1 MIMAGHLFMNESP
14 FKNVYFTSI
23 LRDESGKKFSKSLG
37 NSPDPI
43 ELFQEYGTDA
53 VRFGVMLMAPQGLD
67 VLFSNSRLEI
77 GRNFMNKL
85 WNASRFVQMNTD
97 VGLVSKIDLA
107 NIELQVPERWIL
119 NQLNQTAIKVNHQ
132 FERFHF
138 NEAAK
143 LIYEFTWSDFC
154 DWYIEIAKTRF
165 YGEDPEE
172 ASVAAAVSIEII
184 KGILRLLH
192 PFSPFITEE
201 LWSYFKDSKD
211 KDLIVSSW
219 LDGDSSQKDEDADE
233 AFIVLKEIVTSVR
246 MIRSGMNVPHGKKAD
261 LVIRNANG
269 DKSIINSFDK
279 IIKSL
284 ANINTITIG
293 KDLAK
298 PEQSATAIV
307 KKMELFVPLK
317 GLINLEQEIARLS
330 RRSDELKIHLHGVQ
344 KKLANENFIN
354 QAPKNVVE
362 HEKKKLEEM
371 TEEFE
376 LIKTNLDILK

>member
-1 MIMAGHLFMNESP
+1 MCI
-14 FKNVYFTSI
+14 
-23 LRDESGKKFSKSLG
+23 RD
-37 NSPDPI
+37 
-43 ELFQEYGTDA
+43 
-53 VRFGVMLMAPQGLD
+53 R
-67 VLFSNSRLEI
+67 
-77 GRNFMNKL
+77 
-85 WNASRFVQMNTD
+85 
-97 VGLVSKIDLA
+97 
-107 NIELQVPERWIL
+107 
-119 NQLNQTAIKVNHQ
+119 
-132 FERFHF
+132 
-138 NEAAK
+138 
-143 LIYEFTWSDFC
+143 
-154 DWYIEIAKTRF
+154 
-165 YGEDPEE
+165 
-172 ASVAAAVSIEII
+172 
-184 KGILRLLH
+184 
-192 PFSPFITEE
+192 
-201 LWSYFKDSKD
+201 
-211 KDLIVSSW
+211 SW

-371 TEEFE
+371 TE
-376 LIKTNLDILK
+376 